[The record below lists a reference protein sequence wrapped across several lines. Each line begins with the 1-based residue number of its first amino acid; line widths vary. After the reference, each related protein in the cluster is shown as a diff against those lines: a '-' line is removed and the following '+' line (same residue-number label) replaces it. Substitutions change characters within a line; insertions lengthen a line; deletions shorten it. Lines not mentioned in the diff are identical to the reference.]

1 MAGSGEASRIGN
13 TRALNAVLN
22 SGITGGLWNPPGDLV
37 AALSSTLSTGAQ
49 TTLSTAASG
58 GGAIFTKAIPDEA
71 ILAVVD
77 ATGAA
82 GTSEFF
88 CVNGA
93 VVITATSATIDSQTV
108 KFSHA
113 AGSLVFL
120 VSFQAY
126 LALWISTAPTD
137 NGLGTEYAQA
147 GYARQLVPWTA
158 PTAADPPVAANQAT
172 ITWGPLS
179 GANNADVVGGCSL
192 RDALS
197 GGTAPNQYAWWT
209 FAATRT
215 PNTNDSLQI
224 AAAALTLQAFH

>member
-22 SGITGGLWNPPGDLV
+22 SGITGGLWNPPGDQV
-37 AALSSTLSTGAQ
+37 AALSATLSTGAQ
-49 TTLSTAASG
+49 TTASTAASG
-58 GGAIFTKAIPDEA
+58 GGAIFTKAIPDGA
-71 ILAVVD
+71 QLFIVD
-77 ATGAA
+77 ATGALD
-82 GTSEFF
+82 TMEMV
-88 CVNGA
+88 CVNGGIA
-93 VVITATSATIDSQTV
+93 ISATSFTFDSQTI

-113 AGSLVFL
+113 AGALVFL
-120 VSFQAY
+120 GSFQAY
-126 LALWISTAPTD
+126 LALWISAAPTD

-147 GYARQLVPWTA
+147 GYARQLVPWTS
-158 PTAADPPVAANQAT
+158 PTAADPPVAANQAI

-179 GANNADVVGGCSL
+179 GANNSDVVGGCSL
-192 RDALS
+192 RDSLS